1 MSMTWQNGRELAAL
15 TKTGVNAS
23 YAYGEGGLR
32 ISKTVNGTE
41 TQYCWDGSR
50 LLAQK
55 TGDTWM
61 HFLYDET
68 GSVIGFRYNGGIY
81 IFTKNL
87 QGDIISVVN
96 AFSGETA
103 ASYVYDSW
111 GKVVSA
117 TGTLAE
123 VNPIRYRG
131 YYYDT
136 ETGLYY
142 VSSRYYDPEIGRFIN
157 ADGIIFTGIKSSNM
171 YAYCTND
178 PIGKQDS
185 GGFSAQKS
193 IMLET
198 HYYEG
203 KVAVGVTDELEK
215 YINNRIA
222 ESDFV
227 DYRLDP
233 VVDYES
239 IYENDFEYII
249 QHAFKEAGDWIAET
263 GESIWNGI
271 KQIGNDIYEWGSSV
285 DWLGAVDEGLKS
297 AIEGAIAGGCSD
309 GFHGAIIGTISGFVA
324 GFIYYVFDTQ
334 QVNKENEGD

>member
-15 TKTGVNAS
+15 TTADKNIS

-111 GKVVSA
+111 GRVISSS
-117 TGTLAE
+117 GTLADI
-123 VNPIRYRG
+123 NPIRYRG

-142 VSSRYYDPEIGRFIN
+142 LQSRYYDPETGRFIN
-157 ADGIIFTGIKSSNM
+157 ADEFVSTGQGILGNNM
-171 YAYCTND
+171 FAYC
-178 PIGKQDS
+178 G
-185 GGFSAQKS
+185 
-193 IMLET
+193 
-198 HYYEG
+198 
-203 KVAVGVTDELEK
+203 
-215 YINNRIA
+215 NN
-222 ESDFV
+222 
-227 DYRLDP
+227 P
-233 VVDYES
+233 V
-239 IYENDFEYII
+239 N
-249 QHAFKEAGDWIAET
+249 
-263 GESIWNGI
+263 
-271 KQIGNDIYEWGSSV
+271 
-285 DWLGAVDEGLKS
+285 
-297 AIEGAIAGGCSD
+297 
-309 GFHGAIIGTISGFVA
+309 
-324 GFIYYVFDTQ
+324 
-334 QVNKENEGD
+334 